1 VISTPFR
8 LDFRRNPIYDATF
21 AGIHAPW
28 AHIPPVEYVIW
39 DYAGDA
45 SPVRNLLPSAPAPGQ
60 GSPRIF
66 GLAKLLIDAT
76 KTGAPG
82 DLLYNDGKVAVF
94 RVRGL
99 PEKWPSFP

>member
-1 VISTPFR
+1 LVSPEQAALVGRLQESVPPGAPILAVISTPFR

-45 SPVRNLLPSAPAPGQ
+45 SPVRNLCRAHRRRAREARASLDWQ
-60 GSPRIF
+60 
-66 GLAKLLIDAT
+66 
-76 KTGAPG
+76 
-82 DLLYNDGKVAVF
+82 
-94 RVRGL
+94 
-99 PEKWPSFP
+99 SF